1 MLVDYFK
8 TCPLVTIK
16 PYYLTE
22 CFHAFQ
28 QFSDGPPPAWMSS
41 YEMALANLSECGGGG
56 EGADNE
62 WTKPKAETDK
72 LFMSVGGNTII
83 EVGHPPPKKDDL
95 DMR

>member
-1 MLVDYFK
+1 
-8 TCPLVTIK
+8 
-16 PYYLTE
+16 
-22 CFHAFQ
+22 
-28 QFSDGPPPAWMSS
+28 MSS
-41 YEMALANLSECGGGG
+41 YETALANLSEFGGGG
-56 EGADNE
+56 EGGADNE